1 MTTKRGDT
9 AGGDTSG
16 GDSVPPV
23 SQKRDA
29 FGDTKKNIGPK
40 ELVAECEAWRNRAES
55 EKKFESFKSRPRPI
69 G

>member
-1 MTTKRGDT
+1 MVDFIEGGTTLLF
-9 AGGDTSG
+9 
-16 GDSVPPV
+16 SVSRCPPV